1 MHIDNYIYTS
11 KALATKGT
19 ADGIEGLSEDGFYI
33 WVPFEK
39 VDASNV
45 KNYMK

>member
-1 MHIDNYIYTS
+1 MKDIDGASDNG
-11 KALATKGT
+11 K
-19 ADGIEGLSEDGFYI
+19 YI

-45 KNYMK
+45 KNY